1 MNWFGPHEHDDN
13 TILLASKSHF
23 VPYKEPEIEPEPCMI
38 NMFEEKKKRNEEQYE
53 PGVKLLMKL
62 GKIREKEKK
71 NVKEQSPKDFNVD
84 LALLSNSLSR
94 VLKSF

>member
-1 MNWFGPHEHDDN
+1 MSWFAPHEYDDN
-13 TILLASKSHF
+13 TNLLAAKSHF
-23 VPYKEPEIEPEPCMI
+23 VPFREPEIEPEPCMV
-38 NMFEEKKKRNEEQYE
+38 NMFEEKKVQRTLKQYE

-71 NVKEQSPKDFNVD
+71 QSPKQASIDR
-84 LALLSNSLSR
+84 LSDSLSR

>member
-1 MNWFGPHEHDDN
+1 MNNWFAPHEHDDN
-13 TILLASKSHF
+13 INLLASKSHF
-23 VPYKEPEIEPEPCMI
+23 VPFREPEIEPEPCML
-38 NMFEEKKKRNEEQYE
+38 NMFEENKVQRTLKYE

-71 NVKEQSPKDFNVD
+71 ISSKDPKDFNID
-84 LALLSNSLSR
+84 RLSNSLSR

>member
-1 MNWFGPHEHDDN
+1 MSWFAPHEHDDN
-13 TILLASKSHF
+13 TNLLAAKSHF
-23 VPYKEPEIEPEPCMI
+23 VPFREPEIEPEPCMV
-38 NMFEEKKKRNEEQYE
+38 NMFEEKRKRKEEQYE

-71 NVKEQSPKDFNVD
+71 QSPKQASIDR
-84 LALLSNSLSR
+84 LSDSLSR